1 MSTRIRTRALAAFF
15 AVTTGAL
22 VLIAGPAQAESKEN
36 PAEAC
41 WLNADSGVVRCF
53 ADEEALQ
60 DAVATSGRVL
70 IEEDSAV
77 AARSDAD
84 LRASYVIA
92 RFYDGGSYSGATF
105 VVSVGSSTACA
116 SGTVSGDLLAFND
129 KVSSFHSYF
138 GCTTRIFQ
146 HTGGGG
152 SFFGYIS
159 DAASVAP
166 LNNQASS
173 YSIT

>member
-22 VLIAGPAQAESKEN
+22 LLVGAPAQAASKDS
-36 PAEAC
+36 PDAC

-53 ADEEALQ
+53 SDEEALHA
-60 DAVATSGRVL
+60 AVVKSGSIL
-70 IEEDSAV
+70 IEEDSAL
-77 AARSDAD
+77 AARPPAG
-84 LRASYVIA
+84 LRASFVIA
-92 RFYDGGSYSGATF
+92 RFYDGGSYTGGTF

-116 SGTVSGDLLAFND
+116 SGTVSGDLSAFND
-129 KVSSFHSYF
+129 KVSSFHSYY

-146 HTGGGG
+146 NSGGGG
-152 SFFGYIS
+152 SFFGYIA

-166 LNNQASS
+166 LDNQASS